1 MGSVVVVARK
11 GHEIVDWEDFEEGSN
26 LSPVAPDGRVLEPWC
41 NQDEL
46 KLALNG
52 GSKEEDMGE
61 NRSRYANSIGG
72 MFSGADLFTSPLTP
86 PAQPLYHPPA
96 MLRLEFRFQTW

>member
-1 MGSVVVVARK
+1 
-11 GHEIVDWEDFEEGSN
+11 
-26 LSPVAPDGRVLEPWC
+26 
-41 NQDEL
+41 
-46 KLALNG
+46 
-52 GSKEEDMGE
+52 MGE